1 MGPLPHPVP
10 CAIVGHPP
18 RSAGSL
24 TGLPADASDELVA
37 GIDVATAEVRVVCVD
52 GAGQMVGEGRAALP
66 GPERPRPGWSEQDA
80 EAWWPAAVTAL
91 SQATDAL
98 GPRAGAVVAVAV
110 SATSG
115 TVVVVDDQGS
125 PLGPAL
131 LYDDQR
137 ADGEGETAARAGAER
152 WEALGFRPGAT
163 SGLAKWGWLLG
174 RPGVGGAAGA
184 VAHASDMVVARLTG
198 NRRPPTDWSHALKSG
213 YDPSRR
219 EWAIEALD
227 AVGVPASLLP
237 EVQPPASAA
246 GTVGREAA
254 EETGLPQGCA
264 VRLGMTDGCAGQ
276 VAAGADRPNRFVTV
290 VGTTLVVKGATDE
303 LLVDPS
309 GAVYSHRHPGGWWLP
324 GGASNTGGAA
334 IADGFGDRDLD
345 ELDRRARDHGPA
357 GCVGYPL
364 LGTGERFPFV
374 SPDAH
379 GFWLREPEHDDE
391 RYRAVLEGVAF
402 LERLAYAHLERL
414 GARPEVAVRSA
425 GAGGRSR
432 VWATIRSTVLG
443 RPVAVAERA
452 DTASGAAVLAAAG
465 TLHPDLPAAV
475 SAMVTEGDEVAPVD
489 GEREALDAG
498 YRSFVE
504 ALAERGW
511 IDDDLRD
518 AALGGGEGD

>member
-1 MGPLPHPVP
+1 M
-10 CAIVGHPP
+10 
-18 RSAGSL
+18 
-24 TGLPADASDELVA
+24 
-37 GIDVATAEVRVVCVD
+37 VCVD
-52 GAGQMVGEGRAALP
+52 GAGRMVAEGRTGLP
-66 GPERPRPGWSEQDA
+66 DPERPRPGWSEQDA
-80 EAWWPAAVTAL
+80 EAWWPAVTTAL
-91 SQATDAL
+91 RHATDAL
-98 GPRAGAVVAVAV
+98 GPRAGAIVAVAV

-131 LYDDQR
+131 MYDDQR
-137 ADGEGETAARAGAER
+137 AEAEGEAAAKAGGER

-174 RPGVGGAAGA
+174 RPGVADGAGA
-184 VAHASDMVVARLTG
+184 VAHASDLIVAGLTG
-198 NRRPPTDWSHALKSG
+198 EPRPPADWSHALKSG
-213 YDPSRR
+213 YDPARR
-219 EWAIEALD
+219 EWAVEALD
-227 AVGVPASLLP
+227 AAGVPGRLLP
-237 EVQPPASAA
+237 EVRPPASAA

-254 EETGLPQGCA
+254 EATGLPVGCQ

-303 LLVDPS
+303 LVVDPS

-334 IADGFGDRDLD
+334 VADGFGERDLD
-345 ELDRRARDHGPA
+345 ALDRGARDHGPA
-357 GCVGYPL
+357 ACVGYPL

-374 SPDAH
+374 ASDAR
-379 GFWLREPEHDDE
+379 GFWLEEPGDDDE

-402 LERLAYAHLERL
+402 LERLAYAHLGRL
-414 GARPEVAVRSA
+414 GARAEDPVRSA
-425 GAGGRSR
+425 GRGGQSR
-432 VWATIRSTVLG
+432 VWAAIRATVLG

-452 DTASGAAVLAAAG
+452 DTATGAAILAAAG

-475 SAMVTEGDEVAPVD
+475 SAMVTEGDEVRPVED
-489 GEREALDAG
+489 ERGALADSYG
-498 YRSFVE
+498 RFVD

-511 IDDDLRD
+511 VSDELGQ
-518 AALGGGEGD
+518 AALGDPERA